1 MISKDIYDDMHRSD
15 SINSVTLHLSPP
27 TMTFPVSPRSNSPI
41 NDGSSLTF
49 DGPTITLPSGDKT
62 TIICEPTA
70 GGDADNKPTL
80 KFAPVICEQGP
91 SAPSSPTSPG
101 GSRIRRP
108 RPLNADAMERISL
121 LTTNYLAAMNLNK
134 LSPLSPYATS
144 DLGSSPRSPMSLAL
158 SNLSPCWANFR
169 DSKKSSIEGDGD
181 SDICSKDLLSPC
193 MYSPAPFS
201 PFSDC
206 TEPPETPLSMC
217 GTGASPAVSP
227 LLSMQSLHFNFDT
240 IRSSSSLSGRVDVNR
255 HFLVPDSNL
264 DLQSRERS
272 RSDGEVTSNGNNEKM
287 DTSVGQSTVSIPTT
301 SRRLSSTSG
310 QYKKRL
316 LQKYE
321 KEQEDKKIQKCQP
334 NQYIPFTNT
343 LCPTDSKTTDSL
355 IEELEESEKKNA
367 TLLLSKEETNDNG
380 LSKSTVESQPKQPLL
395 PANEPF
401 GSQQQF
407 NIWMEQ
413 QLLTWRNHWYHNS
426 STLSSLRSPVAIG
439 MAGACLFAQPKD
451 HMPRGMARSTNSPE
465 MESNFGPIRN
475 GTFWR
480 RSRSESDVTFGNYI
494 CQHCGQAFG
503 LHDRLAKHI
512 ASRHRDRSASV
523 AGKDGSSKA
532 HKCMVCNK
540 SFGRS
545 DMLTRHMRLHTGIK
559 PYGCQVCGQVF
570 SRSDHLSTHQRTHTG
585 EKPYQCPQCIYSASR
600 RDMITRHMRTHIR
613 PPGSPEFNPLA
624 ISQLSLN
631 HSNNQLNQSDAIISD
646 TVGLGPPCFS
656 SSSLSPVSSHQLTR
670 NPLMMCA
677 ANAVASATAIAVTA
691 IADDR
696 LPNNVGGLPLLQ
708 KLPVAATAPNLIG
721 SNLRQ
726 SAFTAHGKL
735 AISLSATTT
744 SLQNSLSSTN
754 SLLSLPSSNLQQAS
768 HSSQTSPTLCRQTS
782 VGGFSSTCST

>member
-1 MISKDIYDDMHRSD
+1 MFDNMHYND
-15 SINSVTLHLSPP
+15 SINSVTLHLSPS
-27 TMTFPVSPRSNSPI
+27 TTTLSTSHRSNSPI
-41 NDGSSLTF
+41 NDGSSLIF

-62 TIICEPTA
+62 TIICEPTVA
-70 GGDADNKPTL
+70 GDTDNRPTL

-101 GSRIRRP
+101 GSRLRRP
-108 RPLNADAMERISL
+108 RPLNADAMERISV
-121 LTTNYLAAMNLNK
+121 LTTNYLATMNLNK

-144 DLGSSPRSPMSLAL
+144 DLGSSPRSSISLAP
-158 SNLSPCWANFR
+158 SSLSPCWTNFR
-169 DSKKSSIEGDGD
+169 DSKKSSLEGDGD

-206 TEPPETPLSMC
+206 TEPPETPLSAC
-217 GTGASPAVSP
+217 GTGASPALSP

-240 IRSSSSLSGRVDVNR
+240 IRSSSSLSGRVDVN
-255 HFLVPDSNL
+255 HHHLLVPESNL
-264 DLQSRERS
+264 DFQSRERS

-301 SRRLSSTSG
+301 SHRLSSTSG

-321 KEQEDKKIQKCQP
+321 KEQEDKKVQKRQS
-334 NQYIPFTNT
+334 NQYASFINNT
-343 LCPTDSKTTDSL
+343 LSCPTNVQTTVSL
-355 IEELEESEKKNA
+355 IEETKELEKKNA
-367 TLLLSKEETNDNG
+367 IWLLNNEKSIDDSS
-380 LSKSTVESQPKQPLL
+380 SKSIECEPKQPLL
-395 PANEPF
+395 SATEPF
-401 GSQQQF
+401 ASQQQF
-407 NIWMEQ
+407 NVWMQ
-413 QLLTWRNHWYHNS
+413 HQLLTWRNHWYQNANA
-426 STLSSLRSPVAIG
+426 LSSIRSPAIIG
-439 MAGACLFAQPKD
+439 MGGACLLTEPRD
-451 HMPRGMARSTNSPE
+451 HMSRGMTRSTNSPE
-465 MESNFGPIRN
+465 MESNFGPIRS

-480 RSRSESDVTFGNYI
+480 RSRSESDVTFGNYV

-523 AGKDGSSKA
+523 AGKDGLSKA
-532 HKCMVCNK
+532 HKCTMCNK

-585 EKPYQCPQCIYSASR
+585 EKPYQCPQCNYAASR

-624 ISQLSLN
+624 ISQLSLS
-631 HSNNQLNQSDAIISD
+631 HSSSQLHQSETIVGD
-646 TVGLGPPCFS
+646 TLSLTAPCFS
-656 SSSLSPVSSHQLTR
+656 STNLSPISQQFTK
-670 NPLMMCA
+670 NPLMMCT
-677 ANAVASATAIAVTA
+677 ANAVATATAVAVTA
-691 IADDR
+691 IADDC
-696 LPNNVGGLPLLQ
+696 LPNTMGTLPLLQ
-708 KLPVAATAPNLIG
+708 KLPIAATVPNLIG
-721 SNLRQ
+721 SNLRR

-735 AISLSATTT
+735 AA
-744 SLQNSLSSTN
+744 SLSSITN
-754 SLLSLPSSNLQQAS
+754 SSSSTSSSSFILPSSNSLQSS
-768 HSSQTSPTLCRQTS
+768 HSSQTSPTLCRQAS
-782 VGGFSSTCST
+782 IGGFSSTCST